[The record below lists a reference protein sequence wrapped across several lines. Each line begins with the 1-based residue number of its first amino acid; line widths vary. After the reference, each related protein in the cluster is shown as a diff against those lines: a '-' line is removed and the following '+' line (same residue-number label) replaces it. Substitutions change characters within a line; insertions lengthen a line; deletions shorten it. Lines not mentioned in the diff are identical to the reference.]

1 MVISCSS
8 FGLNGIDGYR
18 VMVEA
23 DMQMGLPAIDVV
35 GLPDTAVKESRDRVR
50 SALHNCGLRLPS
62 AHFIFNLAPADIK
75 KEGPVYDLPIT
86 VNLMVLSGH
95 VRADVSNLAFIGE
108 VSLSGAVRRVDG
120 VLPMV
125 IKAHECGIKEIFVP
139 ADNAREAAVV
149 EGISVY
155 PVEHIVQLKD
165 MLNGELPKEPAKA
178 PESDE
183 ERGIEYVP
191 DFSQIKGQLE
201 ARRAMEI
208 AAAGGHN
215 ILLIGPPG
223 SGKSMLAKR
232 LPSILPQ
239 MTFDEMIETT
249 KIHSIAGKLG
259 ERALITQRPYRAPHH
274 GVTPVGLGGGGSG
287 IIKPGEVSL
296 ANNGVLFLDELPE
309 FSRATLEVLRQ
320 PIEDGQITIS
330 RAGQNCTYPCTIMV
344 AAAMNPCPCGYFG
357 DPTHACTCS
366 QNRIRNY
373 LGRISGPLLDRFDIH
388 VEVPPVPFE
397 ELRSKEQSES
407 SAAIKRRVDA
417 ARAIQHERFKGSK
430 TTCNAKIN
438 AAEFERFCLIDKEA
452 EQTLKQA
459 FEALGLTARAYDRV
473 LKVSR
478 TIADLEQS
486 EIIRSDHV
494 LEAVQYRSL
503 DRKYWNR

>member
-8 FGLNGIDGYR
+8 FGINGIDGYR

-125 IKAHECGIKEIFVP
+125 IKARECGIKEIFVP

-486 EIIRSDHV
+486 EIIRADHV